1 MPDIIFFT
9 KQKDVNRL
17 KKLLNFKNHTQAV
30 IEIKRTKGYVIMYPD
45 NCINGIEYSDI
56 QYINDKDWHSLMSI
70 CRSFNYIIEKEDIP
84 TPQKNKNNVY
94 TGTSPFDDFNAQNT
108 VWDVVSD
115 EFTIV
120 RNLSD
125 RIVIKRLGSDNFL
138 SGSIFKESDL
148 LYLFSTSTI
157 YPAEKGISA
166 AAAYAYKFHNG
177 NFSDAAKKIFTNKV
191 LVHGTKRNIK
201 KKKK

>member
-1 MPDIIFFT
+1 M
-9 KQKDVNRL
+9 
-17 KKLLNFKNHTQAV
+17 
-30 IEIKRTKGYVIMYPD
+30 
-45 NCINGIEYSDI
+45 
-56 QYINDKDWHSLMSI
+56 
-70 CRSFNYIIEKEDIP
+70 
-84 TPQKNKNNVY
+84 
-94 TGTSPFDDFNAQNT
+94 
-108 VWDVVSD
+108 WDVVSD

-177 NFSDAAKKIFTNKV
+177 NFSDAAKDLYQQGFGTRNEKEYKEKKNNKKNIDYEYNKDDIIFPIDVFPVQFKSFILQCNERLDTVIDYAGCSLLWAISLIIGNSLQVKGKNGWYELPCR
-191 LVHGTKRNIK
+191 LVFFSR
-201 KKKK
+201 

>member
-1 MPDIIFFT
+1 M
-9 KQKDVNRL
+9 
-17 KKLLNFKNHTQAV
+17 KKKIYRHL
-30 IEIKRTKGYVIMYPD
+30 
-45 NCINGIEYSDI
+45 
-56 QYINDKDWHSLMSI
+56 
-70 CRSFNYIIEKEDIP
+70 
-84 TPQKNKNNVY
+84 KNKNNVY

-157 YPAEKGISA
+157 YPAGKGISA

-177 NFSDAAKKIFTNKV
+177 NFSDAAKDLYHKV

-201 KKKK
+201 KKKNIIEKNIDYEYNEDDIIFPIDVFQFNLKALYYNAMKDLIQ